1 MNAPGD
7 HHTLSLHTCNF
18 QGQRAQRLLH
28 TDSIAPRLHHQSVRG
43 SFNHLISQMSQEH
56 LTASAEE
63 PEELQV
69 SSRSTAPVQA
79 CSGQRSTLSSQQEQ
93 SQPEALVFGLELF
106 SSRSADHIWRTISL
120 ASSWSCSNQSH
131 DCAGISSL
139 AALKFQTLLLTCEV
153 LRGPASGFQ
162 PAGLSHLLAGL
173 QSSVPV
179 QQSFPAALRARPV

>member
-7 HHTLSLHTCNF
+7 HRTLSLHTCNF

-63 PEELQV
+63 PEELQL
-69 SSRSTAPVQA
+69 SSRSTAPLQA
-79 CSGQRSTLSSQQEQ
+79 WSTLSSQQEQ
-93 SQPEALVFGLELF
+93 PQPEAMVFGLELF

-131 DCAGISSL
+131 DCAGSSSL
-139 AALKFQTLLLTCEV
+139 AALKLQTLLLTCEV
-153 LRGPASGFQ
+153 HRGPASGFQ

-179 QQSFPAALRARPV
+179 QQSFSAALRARPV